1 MEYGTQCTILKSVTA
16 YQKERVKK
24 ADTSQISFSQCSKGE
39 SSLVTGDLWPPE
51 NINDKG
57 ASTQWMLHNPEHDL

>member
-1 MEYGTQCTILKSVTA
+1 MEHILQCTILKSVTA

-39 SSLVTGDLWPPE
+39 FPGHRRPVT
-51 NINDKG
+51 
-57 ASTQWMLHNPEHDL
+57 S

>member
-39 SSLVTGDLWPPE
+39 SSLVTGDL
-51 NINDKG
+51 
-57 ASTQWMLHNPEHDL
+57 